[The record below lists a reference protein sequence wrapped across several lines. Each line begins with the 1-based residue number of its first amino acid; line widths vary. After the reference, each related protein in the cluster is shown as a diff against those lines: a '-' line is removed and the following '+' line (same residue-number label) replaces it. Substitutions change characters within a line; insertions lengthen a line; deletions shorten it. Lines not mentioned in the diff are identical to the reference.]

1 MDFIDFEMHRVI
13 RVPLHQIYDVDP
25 ALCEL
30 LCNAFFG
37 RTKCWKREDVND
49 ISSQGYDMDLWPN
62 CKFHLYAGVLCMYA
76 CVVMEKLF
84 RGVHDEY
91 MARLYEENRSSF
103 EHRAV
108 DLLNDIFRENAS
120 IALNVLEIDYERI
133 FKGGEAGFF
142 EGGQDFL
149 AHNCCQSLIERRWHG
164 RLRLSPENSFVKW
177 SFLKQWS
184 KPPEARCSHQ
194 RPLLARLIAVVRPRS
209 QALIPL
215 QGFDPTLAI
224 PMLEVKPTRTLISYL
239 FPCFIY
245 KEFALRKARGPE
257 LRKAT
262 IAEEP
267 VEPPS
272 TMEELIND
280 QNGRLLSH
288 VSKNPG
294 FANAVDLDTPRLV
307 AAEASTPTSMELEYL
322 QKPSILS
329 TRRVATPKNVMKCPR
344 VPKFPVKERDLCTV
358 HSSGDPSPSIIERI
372 AQSTVFPTEEEQKRD
387 SPIYD
392 RFDLLPHYIAKKPLW
407 LWSTLK
413 FYTTTKAKFFYHVVF
428 RVAYV
433 ILYSWVLVAKP
444 RRRSSVPNISNYW
457 PELLVA
463 LVQLSQL
470 CDGVVGIRQRK
481 KNKKSLF
488 HSRLRDLL
496 NSSSQEEGSSPE
508 GRILNAQ
515 ALFQNIF
522 NILMECIQEET
533 GQIRT
538 RANTAVGDLQNHLHH
553 CGSNSMPDLLKG

>member
-1 MDFIDFEMHRVI
+1 MSCISRRLFVESILERMLRDLEEKERVFETYKVASGSNLRFKTRSIMDFIDFEMHRVI

-142 EGGQDFL
+142 EGGQVSKKADTRTRQATTCWGGCCRVRTPLGIRSEEASIELMAIAFRAKAMDFL

-164 RLRLSPENSFVKW
+164 RLRLS
-177 SFLKQWS
+177 
-184 KPPEARCSHQ
+184 
-194 RPLLARLIAVVRPRS
+194 
-209 QALIPL
+209 
-215 QGFDPTLAI
+215 
-224 PMLEVKPTRTLISYL
+224 PTRTLISYL

-470 CDGVVGIRQRK
+470 CDGVVGIRQRVHTQWSCCTAGGTLLSAP
-481 KNKKSLF
+481 KSY
-488 HSRLRDLL
+488 
-496 NSSSQEEGSSPE
+496 
-508 GRILNAQ
+508 
-515 ALFQNIF
+515 
-522 NILMECIQEET
+522 
-533 GQIRT
+533 
-538 RANTAVGDLQNHLHH
+538 
-553 CGSNSMPDLLKG
+553 